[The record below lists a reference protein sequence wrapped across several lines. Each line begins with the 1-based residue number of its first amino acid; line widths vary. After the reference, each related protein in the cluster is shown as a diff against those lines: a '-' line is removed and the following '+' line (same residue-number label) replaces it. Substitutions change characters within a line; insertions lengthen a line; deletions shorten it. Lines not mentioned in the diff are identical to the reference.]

1 MQRVP
6 LIITLMVTLLLH
18 TGCSNGPLS
27 RMLRGGECNQ
37 CSSFPSKTYPH
48 AYETSGASYGGSHGA
63 IGGGYIGS
71 PDVNAPFIGQPGF
84 SGVLPGPSSG
94 N

>member
-27 RMLRGGECNQ
+27 RMLRGGECDQCQSFANQ
-37 CSSFPSKTYPH
+37 TYPH
-48 AYETSGASYGGSHGA
+48 SHEMGGCATCGPQGAV
-63 IGGGYIGS
+63 GGGYIGS
-71 PDVNAPFIGQPGF
+71 QDVNAPFVGQPGF
-84 SGVLPGPSSG
+84 SGILPGPSSG